1 MKKLFAFNAD
11 GTTQLVI
18 VKGLLHKHYYHVVP
32 GVGLVELKVEQL

>member
-1 MKKLFAFNAD
+1 MRKLYAFNAD

-18 VKGLLHKHYYHVVP
+18 IKGMFRKHYYWVVP